1 MAPRLPA
8 RAWWHAAALALVVLP
23 GAVSAASLQIT
34 PIRADLPA
42 GPGAAALTLRN
53 RGDTPIHAQ
62 VRVFRWLQRDGD
74 DVLEPTTEAVA
85 SPPLVRIAAGDE
97 QLVRIVRPGATA
109 ADGETTYR
117 LLIDELPDAS
127 GAPGAANPPATTAGI
142 RVQLRYSVPVFAGTP
157 ANAPRP
163 PLQFALAR
171 EQDAWV
177 LSARN
182 TGRMHAQISQVQLS
196 TADGQAVTL
205 APGLLGYALRNSGRA
220 WRLDSTLTAQIQRLA
235 TRAPGRPGA
244 ITVRAVV
251 NGDPVQLPLDTGGD
265 ARRGGS

>member
-1 MAPRLPA
+1 MATRLPT
-8 RAWWHAAALALVVLP
+8 RAWWPAAALVLGVLP

-62 VRVFRWLQRDGD
+62 VRVFRWQQRDGD

-85 SPPLVRIAAGDE
+85 SPPLVRIAAGGE
-97 QLVRIVRPGATA
+97 QLVRIVRPGATE

-117 LLIDELPDAS
+117 LVIDELPDAT
-127 GAPGAANPPATTAGI
+127 GADEPPATTGV

-171 EQDAWV
+171 EPDAWV

-182 TGRMHAQISQVQLS
+182 TGRMHAQISQVHLS
-196 TADGQAVTL
+196 TADGQTVTL

-220 WRLDSTLTAQIQRLA
+220 WQLDSALTAQIQQLA
-235 TRAPGRPGA
+235 ARAPGRTGA

>member
-1 MAPRLPA
+1 MAPRLRA
-8 RAWWHAAALALVVLP
+8 RAWWLAAALALGVMP
-23 GAVSAASLQIT
+23 DAVFAASLQIT

-62 VRVFRWLQRDGD
+62 VRVFRWQQRDGD
-74 DVLEPTTEAVA
+74 DVLEPTSEAVA
-85 SPPLVRIAAGDE
+85 SPPLVRIAAGGE

-117 LLIDELPDAS
+117 LLIDELPA
-127 GAPGAANPPATTAGI
+127 APGEADAPATTGV

-171 EQDAWV
+171 EHDAWV

-196 TADGQAVTL
+196 AADGQAVTL
-205 APGLLGYALRNSGRA
+205 APGLLGYALRNSGRS
-220 WRLDSTLTAQIQRLA
+220 WRLDSALSAQIQRLA
-235 TRAPGRPGA
+235 TRAPDRPGA
-244 ITVRAVV
+244 MTVRAVV
-251 NGDPVQLPLDTGGD
+251 NGDPVQVPLDTGGD

>member
-8 RAWWHAAALALVVLP
+8 WAWLAAALASALP
-23 GAVSAASLQIT
+23 AAVSAASLQIT

-53 RGDTPIHAQ
+53 RGESPIHAQ
-62 VRVFRWLQRDGD
+62 VRVFRWQQRDGD
-74 DVLEPTTEAVA
+74 DVLETTTEAVV
-85 SPPLVRIAAGDE
+85 SPPVVRIAPGGE
-97 QLVRIVRPGATA
+97 QLVRIVRPKAPAT
-109 ADGETTYR
+109 DGEITYR
-117 LLIDELPDAS
+117 LLIDELPDAP
-127 GAPGAANPPATTAGI
+127 GQAEPAPNTGV

-163 PLQFALAR
+163 ALQFAIAR
-171 EQDAWV
+171 DQDAWV

-182 TGRMHAQISQVQLS
+182 GGRMHAQISQVQLA

-205 APGLLGYALRNSGRA
+205 APGLLGYALRDSGRS
-220 WRLDSTLTAQIQRLA
+220 WRLDSALTARIQRLG
-235 TRAPGRPGA
+235 TRAAGQPGA
-244 ITVRAVV
+244 MTVRAIV
-251 NGDPVQLPLDTGGD
+251 NGDAVQLPLDAGGD